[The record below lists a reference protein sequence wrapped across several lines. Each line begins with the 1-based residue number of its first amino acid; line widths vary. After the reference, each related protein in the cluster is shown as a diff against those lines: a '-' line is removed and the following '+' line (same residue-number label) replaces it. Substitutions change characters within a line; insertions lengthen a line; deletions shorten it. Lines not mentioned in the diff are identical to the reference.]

1 MSGKIIEIHEEKIK
15 DHLGE
20 FSKNTVEEIGHTRF
34 IKKKHVLFCITCIVM
49 IPVVRRNQGMVISNQ
64 SSSPASRVRST
75 GVPIVREY
83 PPV

>member
-49 IPVVRRNQGMVISNQ
+49 
-64 SSSPASRVRST
+64 
-75 GVPIVREY
+75 
-83 PPV
+83 